1 VRSCSENNSCS
12 LRAKADVLLGDD
24 MDNGEG
30 VVVVAVSTRALVK
43 RPFKA
48 LAGVDVGTVTSV
60 TSIHACSFLTTTV
73 FPFAVDDCDSSWL
86 EA

>member
-1 VRSCSENNSCS
+1 MRTFVRNCSENNSCS

-24 MDNGEG
+24 MDNGDG
-30 VVVVAVSTRALVK
+30 VVVVAWSGALK

-48 LAGVDVGTVTSV
+48 LAGVDDMGTVTSV
-60 TSIHACSFLTTTV
+60 TSIIACSLKS
-73 FPFAVDDCDSSWL
+73 PPLAVEDCEISWL